1 VTPDLSVDLGRGLT
15 LRNPVM
21 AASGTFGYGDEY
33 QELVDVQGLGAVIS
47 KGTTLEARPGN
58 APPRIAETPAGM
70 LNAIG
75 LQNAGVDAV
84 VREHA
89 HLWSMWRVPVLVNIA
104 GYSLDDYAELARR
117 LDGVAGVSGLELN
130 ISCPNVG
137 ARGLHFG
144 VDPRGAEAATRA
156 VREATGLHV
165 MVKLSPNVTDIAEIA
180 RAVEAGG
187 ADSISAVN
195 TFVGMRVDVN
205 ARRPV
210 LSTVTGGLS
219 GPAIRP
225 IALHLAWRAAQAVSI
240 PVVGVGGIATAEDA
254 LEFLLAGCVAVQVG
268 SVTFAEPRTMERVID
283 GISRYLQEAG
293 CASLRELPRLERI
306 AGPVAAGVEG

>member
-75 LQNAGVDAV
+75 LQNAGVDGV

-89 HLWSMWRVPVLVNIA
+89 HLWGTWRVPVLVNIA

-293 CASLRELPRLERI
+293 CASLRELPRLERT